1 VVRLEPAAEGGPLRL
16 AMVIEKPGGGA
27 LSEGLHQGSLPYVD
41 PSQAMVRVMDLDSGQ
56 ERDLF
61 RLPWVPNWQVTPDPQ
76 CAGPTPTAV
85 SLESYNWCPT
95 VVAPSAEEL
104 AQASAL
110 DCFSWSPDGRWLSFV
125 SPYGELF
132 LVEASGASDPLA
144 LYRAPGE
151 LYAYLGVGPGTY
163 VHGEVTCAAWLAA
176 DRLAF
181 LGLTGGLPKEVP
193 SGTRVLPADTTFLAE
208 LREGR
213 WEITAQVERP
223 LWNLRLSPDGAKAVY
238 YEIDPLGAPS
248 LFVTEPF
255 SALEQVEGRK
265 LDLGEWHP
273 GGRAYFFSPD
283 GEKLIV
289 PTMSEGKP
297 GLTVIDLNSL
307 ASESFDGRLASWGVS
322 EYPGWADS
330 LFWPEQGAVGE
341 AAPFALGFIGQEGG
355 KLYLGIGDLETGR
368 LTRYPIDLG
377 GWRPSQFPPPLAFLA
392 WLP

>member
-95 VVAPSAEEL
+95 VVAPSAVEL
-104 AQASAL
+104 AKESAL

-151 LYAYLGVGPGTY
+151 LYAYLGVGKGTY
-163 VHGEVTCAAWLAA
+163 FHGEVTCAAWLAA

-181 LGLTGGLPKEVP
+181 LGFTGGLPEEVSPGEGDFP
-193 SGTRVLPADTTFLAE
+193 SDTTFLAQ
-208 LREGR
+208 LLEGG
-213 WEITAQVERP
+213 WAITSQVERP
-223 LWNLRLSPDGAKAVY
+223 LWDLRLSPDGSRAVF
-238 YEIDPLGAPS
+238 YEFVQDGKPA
-248 LFVTEPF
+248 LFIGEPF
-255 SALEQVEGRK
+255 FAPEQVAGRQ
-265 LDLGEWHP
+265 LYQ
-273 GGRAYFFSPD
+273 GGFPPSVRAYFFSPD

-289 PTMSEGKP
+289 PTMSGGQP

-307 ASESFDGRLASWGVS
+307 ESESFDGRLASWGVS

-355 KLYLGIGDLETGR
+355 KLYLGIGDLESGQ

-377 GWRPSQFPPPLAFLA
+377 GWRPSQFPPPLAFLT